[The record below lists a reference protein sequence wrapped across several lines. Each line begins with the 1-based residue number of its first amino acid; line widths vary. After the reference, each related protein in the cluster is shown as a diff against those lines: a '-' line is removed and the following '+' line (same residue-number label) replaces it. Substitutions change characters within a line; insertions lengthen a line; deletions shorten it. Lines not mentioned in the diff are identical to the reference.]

1 MENRDPRQAL
11 KEARIHVEDVLGA
24 SLLPSLQLLPANPA
38 VGLAIWDVM
47 SLLPYEVNKLLTNFQ
62 ELTSLLYYWTD
73 IINLVFLDDLNLFRC
88 VRSGCCCLNFPFVV
102 LDFWILHSKRYYVC
116 R

>member
-1 MENRDPRQAL
+1 MDNRDPRQAL

-47 SLLPYEVNKLLTNFQ
+47 SLLPYEVNRSPIDFQ

-73 IINLVFLDDLNLFRC
+73 IINLAFLADLGF
-88 VRSGCCCLNFPFVV
+88 
-102 LDFWILHSKRYYVC
+102 I
-116 R
+116 